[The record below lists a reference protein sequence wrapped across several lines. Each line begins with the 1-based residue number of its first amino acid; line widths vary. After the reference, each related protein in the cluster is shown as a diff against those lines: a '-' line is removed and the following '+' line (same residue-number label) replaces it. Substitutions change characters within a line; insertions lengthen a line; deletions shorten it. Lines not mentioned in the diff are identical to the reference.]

1 MSSSR
6 GGSAAGKILSKWAEF
21 PSVTRSSTK
30 TIQMNLGY
38 RCNQSCS
45 HCHVDA
51 GPNRTEEMQS
61 ETIDLVFEYVDRWR
75 IRTLD
80 LTGGAP
86 ELHPL
91 FKQIVGRARQ
101 RDLHVIDRCNLT
113 VLLEEGQETTAHFL
127 AENGVHIIAS
137 LPCYSPENVDAQRGK
152 GVYLR
157 SIEGMRQLNRRGYG
171 RDGSTLSL
179 DLVYNPQGIDLPPD
193 SKILERDYKR
203 ELAHQGVFFNQ
214 LLTMVNMPIKRFKH
228 SLQRDGLLD
237 GYMDKLVSNFDS
249 RNLERL
255 MCRDLLSI
263 DYRGYVYDCDFNQ
276 MLGLG
281 SIHLRD
287 LLLESASGIEI
298 KVGAHCYGCAA
309 GRGSSCG
316 GALQS

>member
-6 GGSAAGKILSKWAEF
+6 GGSAAGKTHSKWAEF
-21 PSVTRSSTK
+21 PSVTRNSTK

-157 SIEGMRQLNRRGYG
+157 SIEGMMQLNRRGYG
-171 RDGSTLSL
+171 RVGSALSL
-179 DLVYNPQGIDLPPD
+179 DLVYNPQGLDLPPD

-203 ELAHQGVFFNQ
+203 ELALQGVFFSQ

-237 GYMDKLVSNFDS
+237 GYMEKLVSNFDS
-249 RNLERL
+249 RNIERL

-276 MLGLG
+276 MLGVG
-281 SIHLRD
+281 GIHLRE
-287 LLLESASGIEI
+287 LLIGSASEIEI

>member
-1 MSSSR
+1 MSKLSS
-6 GGSAAGKILSKWAEF
+6 GSTVGKMHGKWTEF
-21 PSVTRSSTK
+21 PPVARNSTK
-30 TIQMNLGY
+30 TMQINLGY

-51 GPNRTEEMQS
+51 GPNRTEEMQP
-61 ETIDLVFEYVDRWR
+61 ETIDLVFEYIDQWS
-75 IRTLD
+75 IKTLD

-91 FKQIVGRARQ
+91 FEQIVRRARQ

-113 VLLEEGQETTAHFL
+113 VLLEEGQEASANFL
-127 AENGVHIIAS
+127 AENEVHIIAS

-237 GYMDKLVSNFDS
+237 DYMEKLVSNFDS

-281 SIHLRD
+281 GVHLRD
-287 LLLESASGIEI
+287 LLLGSASDMEI

>member
-1 MSSSR
+1 
-6 GGSAAGKILSKWAEF
+6 
-21 PSVTRSSTK
+21 
-30 TIQMNLGY
+30 
-38 RCNQSCS
+38 
-45 HCHVDA
+45 
-51 GPNRTEEMQS
+51 MQP
-61 ETIDLVFEYVDRWR
+61 ETIDLVFEYIDQWS
-75 IRTLD
+75 IKTLD

-91 FKQIVGRARQ
+91 FKQIVRRARQ

-113 VLLEEGQETTAHFL
+113 VLMEEGQETTAHFL
-127 AENGVHIIAS
+127 AENEVYIIAS

-157 SIEGMRQLNRRGYG
+157 SIEGMMQLNRRGYG

-228 SLQRDGLLD
+228 ALQRDGLLD
-237 GYMDKLVSNFDS
+237 GYMEKLVSNFDS

-281 SIHLRD
+281 GIHLRD
-287 LLLESASGIEI
+287 LLLGSASDMEI

>member
-1 MSSSR
+1 VSSSS
-6 GGSAAGKILSKWAEF
+6 GGSAAGKIHSKWAEF
-21 PSVTRSSTK
+21 PPVARNSTK
-30 TIQMNLGY
+30 TMQINLGY

-91 FKQIVGRARQ
+91 FKQIVRRARQ

-113 VLLEEGQETTAHFL
+113 VLLEEGQEVTAKFL
-127 AENGVHIIAS
+127 AENEVHIIAS
-137 LPCYSPENVDAQRGK
+137 LPCYSPKNVDAQRGK
-152 GVYLR
+152 GVYLA

-193 SKILERDYKR
+193 SKMLERDYKR

-237 GYMDKLVSNFDS
+237 GYMEKLISNFDS
-249 RNLERL
+249 LNLERL

-281 SIHLRD
+281 GIHLRD
-287 LLLESASGIEI
+287 LLLGSASDIKI